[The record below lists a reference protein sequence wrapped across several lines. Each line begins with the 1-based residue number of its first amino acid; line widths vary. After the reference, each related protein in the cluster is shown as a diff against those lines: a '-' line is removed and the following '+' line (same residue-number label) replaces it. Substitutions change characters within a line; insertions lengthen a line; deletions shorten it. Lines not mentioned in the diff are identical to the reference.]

1 MELIDQEHFGLALCM
16 ASEGLFCD
24 SEVLAA
30 PVISG
35 TSRFVKP
42 SFSFLVSPFE
52 SSLSDV
58 SGGLV
63 ADGVADDLGVE
74 VAVIVKPSFPFLVS
88 PFESSLSD
96 VSGGLVADG
105 VAVEVAAT
113 AMGEDFGNEHRDLS
127 SW

>member
-1 MELIDQEHFGLALCM
+1 MELMDQEHFGWAMWM
-16 ASEGLFCD
+16 ASGVCFFG
-24 SEVLAA
+24 
-30 PVISG
+30 SG
-35 TSRFVKP
+35 VAVATVFSGSSRFINR
-42 SFSFLVSPFE
+42 SFPLLVSPFE

>member
-1 MELIDQEHFGLALCM
+1 MERIDQEHFGRALCM
-16 ASEGLFCD
+16 ASGGLFCD

-63 ADGVADDLGVE
+63 ADGVA
-74 VAVIVKPSFPFLVS
+74 
-88 PFESSLSD
+88 
-96 VSGGLVADG
+96 
-105 VAVEVAAT
+105 VEVAAT

>member
-1 MELIDQEHFGLALCM
+1 MELIDQEHFGRALCM

-58 SGGLV
+58 CGL
-63 ADGVADDLGVE
+63 VADDLGVE